1 MKSARCGPICSSC
14 SSRGNARSSP
24 PSSPI
29 MPIAS
34 SQGSSIRRGG
44 DLPPKSAPPWEAR
57 RAASG
62 VRPSPT
68 LPNVRNGA
76 GRPGNRASRD
86 VSACPALSGE
96 APPYPLGFSGKPI
109 CDGGAGRSVEDSALW
124 FGKSHIPT
132 KSVPA
137 KPAHHGDAGWEDRF
151 SDPGRPKAAS
161 RRGEAP
167 RGGAFLL
174 LWTVGETTTP
184 ESYPQPRLVLKYG
197 FSDVLRKF
205 AMLGKAWKS

>member
-1 MKSARCGPICSSC
+1 MRQGGPEIAPAATFPPALP
-14 SSRGNARSSP
+14 SR
-24 PSSPI
+24 
-29 MPIAS
+29 M
-34 SQGSSIRRGG
+34 
-44 DLPPKSAPPWEAR
+44 DR
-57 RAASG
+57 RAI
-62 VRPSPT
+62 RPAFLESQFAT
-68 LPNVRNGA
+68 G
-76 GRPGNRASRD
+76 
-86 VSACPALSGE
+86 
-96 APPYPLGFSGKPI
+96 PLGAAL
-109 CDGGAGRSVEDSALW
+109 DGWARWS
-124 FGKSHIPT
+124 GKSHTPT